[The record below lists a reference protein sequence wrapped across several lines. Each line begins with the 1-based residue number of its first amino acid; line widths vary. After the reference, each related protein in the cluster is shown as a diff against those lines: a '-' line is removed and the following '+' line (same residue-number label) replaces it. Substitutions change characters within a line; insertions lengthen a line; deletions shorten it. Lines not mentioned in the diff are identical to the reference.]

1 MKKAAWCLGFLLAA
15 PLAAQSFE
23 LGVFAGQQS
32 YKSYSLVADPANS
45 VSVSID
51 SKTVYGARF
60 GYSVV
65 DFGPAL
71 FQLTAGYQPESTATG
86 KSTIVLGGTPVY
98 SQGDYKEGHWSVGA
112 MFNFKALVAI
122 GAGVEFR
129 SESLKTDTDS
139 TTYNRPW
146 ARFNVG
152 YAFPTPLVKPF
163 IGVEADFP
171 LTSKS
176 NETGSTADMLKSLAP
191 KAQIGVYGGIRF

>member
-23 LGVFAGQQS
+23 VGVFAGRQA
-32 YKSYSLVADPANS
+32 YKSFNVTPAPGTTFTGE
-45 VSVSID
+45 VD
-51 SKTVYGARF
+51 SKTVLGARF

-71 FQLTAGYQPESTATG
+71 FQVTAGYQPESSTTAKASMTG
-86 KSTIVLGGTPVY
+86 SGT
-98 SQGDYKEGHWSVGA
+98 SQADFKESHWSVGA

-122 GAGVEFR
+122 GAGVEYR
-129 SESLKTDTDS
+129 SESLKSDTDS
-139 TTYNRPW
+139 TTYGRPW

-152 YAFPTPLVKPF
+152 FAFPTPLVKPF
-163 IGVEADFP
+163 IGLEADFP

-176 NETGSTADMLKSLAP
+176 NEYGSTADILKSMAP
-191 KAQIGVYGGIRF
+191 KSQIGVYGGIRF

>member
-1 MKKAAWCLGFLLAA
+1 MKKAVWCLGFLLAA
-15 PLAAQSFE
+15 PLSAQSFE
-23 LGVFAGQQS
+23 LGVFAAQQS
-32 YKSYSLVADPANS
+32 YKSYSLVADPANAL
-45 VSVSID
+45 SISAD
-51 SKTVYGARF
+51 SKTVAGARF

-65 DFGPAL
+65 DLGPAL
-71 FQLTAGYQPESTATG
+71 FQITAGYQPESSATL
-86 KSTIVLGGTPVY
+86 KSTLILSGVPY
-98 SQGDYKEGHWSVGA
+98 ASQDDFKESHWSVGA

-129 SESLKTDTDS
+129 SESLKTSGDS

-152 YAFPTPLVKPF
+152 FAFPTPIVKPF

-176 NETGSTADMLKSLAP
+176 NETGSTADVLKSLAP
-191 KAQIGVYGGIRF
+191 KSQIGIYGGIRF